1 MSNWCTPTVVDVPG
15 SAGASG
21 FTTVLA
27 NFIVPAAGANVT
39 VSVGNSL
46 LLPVG
51 LKVVLVGVAHFQVAQ
66 IFSPTSV
73 SLTFLNYP
81 GDVAAGSTISLGA
94 VVAPSD
100 GAQGLSN
107 WTTTLGV
114 ITLPLANAQ
123 TGNVSV
129 VSSASFVVGEF
140 VVAGDGTNIGT
151 FKVFAK
157 SVGNV
162 NLTWI
167 NGVGDSAS
175 GATIAVGAV
184 LTPAGIPVLAS
195 PIAINQGGTGQITAL
210 AALAALITSAK
221 VGTFTINGVTPV
233 TVSNNNVTANSIIIC
248 CLKTISGTVGAI
260 PAVKTITPGTG
271 FTIAGTASDASLY
284 NFAIIN

>member
-1 MSNWCTPTVVDVPG
+1 MSNWCNPTVVDVVG
-15 SAGASG
+15 SSGANG
-21 FTTVLA
+21 FTTITS

-123 TGNVSV
+123 TGNISV

-167 NGVGDSAS
+167 NAAGDSTTGS
-175 GATIAVGAV
+175 TIGVGAV

-221 VGTFTINGVTPV
+221 TGTFTANGASSVSVT
-233 TVSNNNVTANSIIIC
+233 NNNVTANSVIIC
-248 CLKTISGTVGAI
+248 CLKTVGGTVGAI
-260 PAVKTITPGTG
+260 PSVKTITPGTG
-271 FTIAGTASDASLY
+271 FTISGTASDTSIY
-284 NFAIIN
+284 NYIVLN